1 MGKAV
6 GGSFQSRNVISSL
19 ACLRIVKEDSPTAWV
34 IKWAR
39 NPEVARRGGSPRDLV
54 EGSFWEE
61 SGSPAFD
68 SS

>member
-6 GGSFQSRNVISSL
+6 GDSFQSRNVISSL
-19 ACLRIVKEDSPTAWV
+19 ACLRVVKEDSPIAWV

-39 NPEVARRGGSPRDLV
+39 NPEVAGIGGSPRDLV

-61 SGSPAFD
+61 GGSPALD